1 MTKIPTIGIIV
12 PYKDDRVPP
21 DGPVM
26 YPGVTFVAKGV
37 GVQSLTPEGYD
48 PAMKAILP
56 AAEHLAGQGV
66 DAVMVM
72 GTSLTFYKGAAVH
85 RKLMEDMAQI
95 TGLPVGTMSQA
106 VIDGLREVGAKEI
119 AVATAYNDVV
129 NDRLRTF
136 LTEEGFAVRAIKG
149 FGISEFD
156 GPAGRKSERDII
168 DLGREV
174 IGQARA
180 GGSPAEGLL
189 VSCGGLRTL
198 GVAEP
203 IETEASVPVVAST
216 PAAFRFAVRL
226 AGHDGRYPGHGRLL
240 GM

>member
-1 MTKIPTIGIIV
+1 
-12 PYKDDRVPP
+12 
-21 DGPVM
+21 
-26 YPGVTFVAKGV
+26 
-37 GVQSLTPEGYD
+37 
-48 PAMKAILP
+48 
-56 AAEHLAGQGV
+56 
-66 DAVMVM
+66 
-72 GTSLTFYKGAAVH
+72 
-85 RKLMEDMAQI
+85 
-95 TGLPVGTMSQA
+95 
-106 VIDGLREVGAKEI
+106 
-119 AVATAYNDVV
+119 
-129 NDRLRTF
+129 DRLATF

-180 GGSPAEGLL
+180 DGSPAEGLL

-203 IETEASVPVVAST
+203 IEADPGVSVVAST

-240 GM
+240 AQA